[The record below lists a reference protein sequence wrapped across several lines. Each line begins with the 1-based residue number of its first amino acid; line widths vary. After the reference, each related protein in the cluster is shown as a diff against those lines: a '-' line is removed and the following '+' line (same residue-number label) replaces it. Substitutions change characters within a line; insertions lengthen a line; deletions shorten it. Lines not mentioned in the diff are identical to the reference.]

1 MKKTIAI
8 TAAFLLSCSAM
19 SMVSNA
25 AETEQTSVYVTI
37 SDSEGKLAAVQEKID
52 VTDID
57 NDGALTINDALYIA
71 HEELFDGGAAAGY
84 KSSVGQWGLGLDK
97 LWGTENGGSYGYYV
111 NAVASNGL
119 ADPVSDGDY
128 VDAFV
133 YTDTEAWSDSYSW
146 FDERDKEAEKGSEV
160 TLTLSRAAFGENYTP
175 LTLPVE
181 GAKITINGEATDFV
195 TDAEGKVTFTVD
207 KAGKNIISASADD
220 VNLVPPA
227 AVINV
232 EGEEEPEVTTT
243 TTTTTAVATT
253 TTTTKKA
260 AATSTKKAAAS
271 SPKTGDKGIGAIA
284 ALLGVSAAA
293 FAVSRKHED

>member
-8 TAAFLLSCSAM
+8 TAAFILSCSAM
-19 SMVSNA
+19 SIVTNA

-37 SDSEGKLAAVQEKID
+37 ADSEGKLAAVQEKID

-57 NDGALTINDALYIA
+57 NDGAPTINDALYIA
-71 HEELFDGGAAAGY
+71 HEELYDGGAAAGY

-111 NAVASNGL
+111 NSKAASGL
-119 ADPVSDGDY
+119 ADAINDGDFI
-128 VDAFV
+128 DAFV
-133 YTDTEAWSDSYSW
+133 YTDTTAWSDSYSW
-146 FDERDKEAEKGSEV
+146 FDEREKEAEQGAEV
-160 TLTLSRAAFGENYTP
+160 TLTLSRAAFDENYTP

-207 KAGKNIISASADD
+207 KAGENVISASSDSLR
-220 VNLVPPA
+220 LVPPS

-232 EGEEEPEVTTT
+232 EGEEEPQEQQLPMQIQLLQLLQQL
-243 TTTTTAVATT
+243 
-253 TTTTKKA
+253 
-260 AATSTKKAAAS
+260 
-271 SPKTGDKGIGAIA
+271 PKQQLLLPQRRRQQQQHQRKQLQTHLQQAIR
-284 ALLGVSAAA
+284 ALEL
-293 FAVSRKHED
+293 

>member
-1 MKKTIAI
+1 
-8 TAAFLLSCSAM
+8 
-19 SMVSNA
+19 
-25 AETEQTSVYVTI
+25 
-37 SDSEGKLAAVQEKID
+37 
-52 VTDID
+52 
-57 NDGALTINDALYIA
+57 
-71 HEELFDGGAAAGY
+71 
-84 KSSVGQWGLGLDK
+84 
-97 LWGTENGGSYGYYV
+97 
-111 NAVASNGL
+111 VASNGL

-260 AATSTKKAAAS
+260 AAS